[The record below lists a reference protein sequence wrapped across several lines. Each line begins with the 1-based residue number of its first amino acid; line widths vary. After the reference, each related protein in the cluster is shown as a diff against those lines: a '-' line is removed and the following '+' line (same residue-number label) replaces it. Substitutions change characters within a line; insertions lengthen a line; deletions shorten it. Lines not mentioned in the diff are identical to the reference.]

1 MGKRGRRTPKAVE
14 DCIVEIARVSPSLSQ
29 GQIAERV
36 ENELGAGAR
45 VDKSTVGRILKRAKL
60 GRAADSGAED
70 SLLAR
75 ESHWPALR
83 QIAEELRAQGNVG
96 VPFAQVLGFPWRSL
110 DYNGG
115 LVISRTGSG
124 NRVSL
129 TSEKSQLFGALKEHL
144 PSHPA
149 WDTLKTWERQVRSLH
164 SALIR
169 LCELVTEEPE
179 LRGRPWITRED
190 IEQGAEGH
198 TDFFPRSIVLERAEQ
213 TCEVGPGNHEFEI
226 IAPSKARR
234 TVLRWTRYSSSY
246 VDLAASIN
254 ADDVGKLEKMH
265 REIGEQL
272 LTAPGMATLK
282 QAYRR
287 LLKTTKALDSHL
299 ERIGLLVKVPGS
311 CSLYSDRMVD

>member
-1 MGKRGRRTPKAVE
+1 MGKQGRRTPKAVE
-14 DCIVEIARVSPSLSQ
+14 DRIVQIARVSPSLSQ

-83 QIAEELRAQGNVG
+83 QIAQELRAQGNGG

-144 PSHPA
+144 PSHQA
-149 WDTLKTWERQVRSLH
+149 WNSLYSWRRQSRALH
-164 SALIR
+164 DALLR
-169 LCELVTEEPE
+169 ACELVKEEPE
-179 LRGRPWITRED
+179 LKRRPLITRED
-190 IEQGAEGH
+190 IENGAEGL

-213 TCEVGPGNHEFEI
+213 TCGVGPGRHEFEVI
-226 IAPSKARR
+226 MPSKARR

-246 VDLAASIN
+246 VDLAASVDS
-254 ADDVGKLEKMH
+254 DDLGRLEKIH
-265 REIGEQL
+265 REIGERL
-272 LTAPGMATLK
+272 LARPEMATLE
-282 QAYRR
+282 QAYRG
-287 LLKTTKALDSHL
+287 LSKTTKALDSHL
-299 ERIGLLVKVPGS
+299 ERIGLLVEFPGS
-311 CSLYSDRMVD
+311 CSLYSVRMDD

>member
-14 DCIVEIARVSPSLSQ
+14 DRIVEIARVSPSLSQ
-29 GQIAERV
+29 ADIAKRAES
-36 ENELGAGAR
+36 ELGMGAR

-60 GRAADSGAED
+60 GRAADPGGED
-70 SLLAR
+70 ALLAR

-83 QIAEELRAQGNVG
+83 QTAEELRIQCNGG
-96 VPFAQVLGFPWRSL
+96 VPFAQVLDFPWRTL

-115 LVISRTGSG
+115 LAISLTG
-124 NRVSL
+124 RRVHVSL
-129 TSEKSQLFGALKEHL
+129 TSEESALFGALKEHL
-144 PSHPA
+144 PTHPA
-149 WDTLKTWERQVRSLH
+149 WHTLKTWERQVRRLH
-164 SALIR
+164 SALTR
-169 LCELVTEEPE
+169 LCEQVREEPE

-190 IEQGAEGH
+190 IEQGAEGL

-213 TCEVGPGNHEFEI
+213 TCEVGPGNHEFEV

-254 ADDVGKLEKMH
+254 ADDLGRLEKMH

-282 QAYRR
+282 QAYRS

-299 ERIGLLVKVPGS
+299 ERIGLLVKFPGS
-311 CSLYSDRMVD
+311 CSLYSA